1 MFWPL
6 SSEFILPYLKD
17 KKPEDLSLFVSQI
30 KQQQFKKDER
40 LATLV
45 LVDLLLVQTIVLLF
59 PRLCYGF
66 QYLGPALARR

>member
-45 LVDLLLVQTIVLLF
+45 LVDL
-59 PRLCYGF
+59 
-66 QYLGPALARR
+66 